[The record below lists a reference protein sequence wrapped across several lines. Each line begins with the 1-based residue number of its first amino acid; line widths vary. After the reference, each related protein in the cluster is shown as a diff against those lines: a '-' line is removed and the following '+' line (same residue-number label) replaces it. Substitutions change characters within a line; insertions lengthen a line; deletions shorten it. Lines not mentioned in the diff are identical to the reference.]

1 MRTHVLAGVLTAAT
15 GLLTAQV
22 PVEAQAALLPTIE
35 FEAGPLAT
43 IPVTSGSVS
52 AAGISVTGAPLIGSA
67 TQSILQVD
75 GAVTLGLFNPLQ
87 VSVTEFNLTSLNGLS
102 SLVAAISGE
111 LPASSS
117 VSWSTY
123 IDPTNTP
130 FGTTDLIASSGFADP
145 SSVVSLGFNASAS
158 QTDKV
163 SGPFALTELLTIA
176 GPVGEQVSFNSRI
189 TATADAVPEPGT
201 LALLGVGLL
210 GLGLVASPRRT
221 ARTQPAQAAA

>member
-1 MRTHVLAGVLTAAT
+1 MRAHVLAGMLTAAA
-15 GLLTAQV
+15 GLLTAQ
-22 PVEAQAALLPTIE
+22 ARAGLLPTIE

-102 SLVAAISGE
+102 ALVAAISGE
-111 LPASSS
+111 LPALSS

-130 FGTTDLIASSGFADP
+130 YGTTDLIASSGFADP
-145 SSVVSLGFNASAS
+145 SSIVSLGFNASAS

-176 GPVGEQVSFNSRI
+176 APVGEQVSFNSRI

-201 LALLGVGLL
+201 LGLLGVGLA

-221 ARTQPAQAAA
+221 ARTQPAQAVA

>member
-15 GLLTAQV
+15 GLLTAQ
-22 PVEAQAALLPTIE
+22 AQAAPLPTIE
-35 FEAGPLAT
+35 FEAGPLASV
-43 IPVTSGSVS
+43 PVTTGSVS

-75 GAVTLGLFNPLQ
+75 SAVTLGVFNPLQ

-111 LPASSS
+111 LPALSS

-130 FGTTDLIASSGFADP
+130 FGTTDLIASNSFADP
-145 SSVVSLGFNASAS
+145 SSVVSLGFHDSVP
-158 QTDKV
+158 QTDNV

-176 GPVGEQVSFNSRI
+176 APAGEQVSFNSQI

-201 LALLGVGLL
+201 LTLLGVGLVA
-210 GLGLVASPRRT
+210 LGLVASPRRT
-221 ARTQPAQAAA
+221 ARTEPAQAVA

>member
-1 MRTHVLAGVLTAAT
+1 MRAHVLAGVLTAAT
-15 GLLTAQV
+15 GLLTAK
-22 PVEAQAALLPTIE
+22 AQAVPLPTIE

-43 IPVTSGSVS
+43 IPVTTGSVS

-67 TQSILQVD
+67 TQSILKVD

-111 LPASSS
+111 LPPSSS

-130 FGTTDLIASSGFADP
+130 YGTTDLIASSGFADP
-145 SSVVSLGFNASAS
+145 SSIVSLGFNASAS

-176 GPVGEQVSFNSRI
+176 APVGEQVSFNSRI

-221 ARTQPAQAAA
+221 ARTEPAQAVA

>member
-1 MRTHVLAGVLTAAT
+1 MRAHVLAGVLTAAT
-15 GLLTAQV
+15 GLLTAQ
-22 PVEAQAALLPTIE
+22 AQAGLLPTIE

-43 IPVTSGSVS
+43 EPVTSGSVS
-52 AAGISVTGAPLIGSA
+52 ALGVTVTGAPLIGSA

-75 GAVTLGLFNPLQ
+75 SAVTLGVFDPLQ

-102 SLVAAISGE
+102 SLLAAISGN
-111 LPASSS
+111 LPPSSS

-130 FGTTDLIASSGFADP
+130 FGTTDLIASGSFADP
-145 SSVVSLGFNASAS
+145 SQVVPLAFRDSIS
-158 QTDKV
+158 QTDNV

-176 GPVGEQVSFNSRI
+176 APAGEQVSFNSQI

-201 LALLGVGLL
+201 LALLGVGLV

-221 ARTQPAQAAA
+221 ARTEPA

>member
-1 MRTHVLAGVLTAAT
+1 MRAHVLAGVLTAAT
-15 GLLTAQV
+15 GLLTAQ
-22 PVEAQAALLPTIE
+22 AQAAPLPTIE
-35 FEAGPLAT
+35 FEAGPLASV
-43 IPVTSGSVS
+43 PVTTGSVS
-52 AAGISVTGAPLIGSA
+52 AAGISVTGAPLIGNA

-75 GAVTLGLFNPLQ
+75 SAVTLGVFDPLQ

-111 LPASSS
+111 LPKSSS

-123 IDPTNTP
+123 IDPSNTP
-130 FGTTDLIASSGFADP
+130 FGTTDLIASSSFADP

-158 QTDKV
+158 QTDHV
-163 SGPFALTELLTIA
+163 SGPFALTELLTISA
-176 GPVGEQVSFNSRI
+176 PLGEQVSFNSQI

-210 GLGLVASPRRT
+210 GLGLVASPRRI
-221 ARTQPAQAAA
+221 ARTQPAQAVA

>member
-1 MRTHVLAGVLTAAT
+1 MRAHVLAGVLTATT
-15 GLLTAQV
+15 GLLTAQ
-22 PVEAQAALLPTIE
+22 AQAAPLPTIE
-35 FEAGPLAT
+35 FEAGPLASV
-43 IPVTSGSVS
+43 PVTTGSVS
-52 AAGISVTGAPLIGSA
+52 AAGISVTGAPLIGNA

-75 GAVTLGLFNPLQ
+75 SAVTLGVLDPLQ

-111 LPASSS
+111 LPKSSS

-123 IDPTNTP
+123 IDPSNTP
-130 FGTTDLIASSGFADP
+130 FGTTDLIASSSFADP

-158 QTDKV
+158 QTDHV

-176 GPVGEQVSFNSRI
+176 GPIGEQLSFNSRI
-189 TATADAVPEPGT
+189 TATADAVHEPGT

-210 GLGLVASPRRT
+210 GLGLVALPRRI
-221 ARTQPAQAAA
+221 ARTQPAQAVA

>member
-1 MRTHVLAGVLTAAT
+1 MRAHVLAGALTAAT
-15 GLLTAQV
+15 GLLTVQ
-22 PVEAQAALLPTIE
+22 AQAAPLPTIE

-43 IPVTSGSVS
+43 MPVTSGSVS

-67 TQSILQVD
+67 TQSILQVN

-111 LPASSS
+111 LPPSSS

-123 IDPTNTP
+123 IDPTNIP

-158 QTDKV
+158 QTDTV

-176 GPVGEQVSFNSRI
+176 GPIGEQLSFNSRI

-221 ARTQPAQAAA
+221 ARTEPARAVA